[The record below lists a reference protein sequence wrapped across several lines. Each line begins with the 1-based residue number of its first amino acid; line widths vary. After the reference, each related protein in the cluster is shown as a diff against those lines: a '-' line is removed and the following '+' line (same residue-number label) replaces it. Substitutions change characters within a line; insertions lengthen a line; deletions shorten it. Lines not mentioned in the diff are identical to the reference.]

1 MFAIKR
7 NPHISSLGLG
17 HPNLNQIGKVMPGVR
32 AGERP
37 VYASRDEAK
46 KAIQKSLEKA
56 KK

>member
-7 NPHISSLGLG
+7 NPNVSHFGMG
-17 HPNLNQIGKVMPGVR
+17 RPNLNPMGKITTQVQV
-32 AGERP
+32 GERP

-46 KAIQKSLEKA
+46 KAIQKGLERS